1 MDMKLSAE
9 QIKQLRKAKLWSQE
23 ELATVSNLS
32 LRTIQ
37 RIETSG
43 NASLETSKS
52 LAAALEVNVEDLLHS
67 NALNP
72 YRHTQIGWTIL
83 LVLLVVY
90 AVLQN
95 FLPTPEYMGG
105 ILLLI
110 ALLFGCLSVRV
121 SDAEIRWFFGPG
133 LIHKRELIEDI
144 ESCTRVTNKW
154 WWGWGIRFHPFGNWL
169 YNVSGFDAVE
179 ISMKSGRKFRIGTDE
194 PAYLEQAIN
203 EALKKSGRSA

>member
-1 MDMKLSAE
+1 MDMKLNAE
-9 QIKQLRKAKLWSQE
+9 QIKQYRKAKRWSQE

-43 NASLETSKS
+43 NASLETTKS
-52 LAAALEVNVEDLLHS
+52 LAAALEVNIEDLLHS
-67 NALNP
+67 NSLNP

-83 LVLLVVY
+83 LILLLVY

-95 FLPTPEYMGG
+95 FVPEPEYMGG

-110 ALLFGCLSVRV
+110 AILFGSLSVRV
-121 SDAEIRWFFGPG
+121 SEQELRWFFGPG
-133 LIHKRELIEDI
+133 LIRKHEQIQDI
-144 ESCTRVTNKW
+144 ASCTRVTNKW

-179 ISMKSGRKFRIGTDE
+179 ISMKSGRKFRLGTDE

-203 EALKKSGRSA
+203 EAIKKSSRSP

>member
-1 MDMKLSAE
+1 MDMRLNAE
-9 QIKQLRKAKLWSQE
+9 QIKQSRKAKLWSQE

-37 RIETSG
+37 RIETNG
-43 NASLETSKS
+43 NASLETAKS
-52 LAAALEVNVEDLLHS
+52 LAAALEVNVEDLLP
-67 NALNP
+67 AQVLNT

-83 LVLLVVY
+83 LILMLVY

-95 FLPTPEYMGG
+95 FVPEPEYMGG

-110 ALLFGCLSVRV
+110 AILFGSLSVKV
-121 SDAEIRWFFGPG
+121 TEQELRWFFGPG
-133 LIHKRELIEDI
+133 LIRKREIIQDI

-169 YNVSGFDAVE
+169 YNVSGFEAVE
-179 ISMKSGRKFRIGTDE
+179 IHMKSGRKFRIGTDE

-203 EALKKSGRSA
+203 EAIKNSGRNS